1 MNTLSGY
8 IEVDFGGERLPFQFG
23 SNAYALFCE
32 KHKIEFWQIASSGI
46 FGKEDGTPPDIF
58 KLREL
63 FYFAHVSA
71 MRSRGEPV
79 MVNEYRFGDL
89 LVNTEGAIGQ
99 LQTAVVNAKMLG
111 FSLAELAKGTE
122 VKKK

>member
-32 KHKIEFWQIASSGI
+32 KYKIEFWQIATSGI
-46 FGKEDGTPPDIF
+46 FGDKETPTDIF

-71 MRSRGEPV
+71 MRSRGEQA

-89 LVNTEGAIGQ
+89 LDNTEGAIGQ

>member
-8 IEVDFGGERLPFQFG
+8 IEIDFGGERLPFQFG

-32 KHKIEFWQIASSGI
+32 KYKIEFWQIASSGI
-46 FGKEDGTPPDIF
+46 FGDKETPPDIF

-71 MRSRGEPV
+71 MRSKGESA
-79 MVNEYRFGDL
+79 MVNEFRFGDL
-89 LVNTEGAIGQ
+89 LDNTEGAIGQ

>member
-8 IEVDFGGERLPFQFG
+8 IEIDFGSERLPFQFG

-32 KHKIEFWQIASSGI
+32 KYKIEFWQIAESGI
-46 FGKEDGTPPDIF
+46 FGDKETPPDIF

-71 MRSRGEPV
+71 MRSRGEQA

-89 LVNTEGAIGQ
+89 LDNTEGAITE

>member
-8 IEVDFGGERLPFQFG
+8 IEIDFGSERLPFQFG

-32 KHKIEFWQIASSGI
+32 KYKIEFWQIADSGI
-46 FGKEDGTPPDIF
+46 FGNEGKPPDIF

-71 MRSRGEPV
+71 MRSRGEQA
-79 MVNEYRFGDL
+79 MVNEFRFGDL
-89 LVNTEGAIGQ
+89 LDNTEGAVAE

-111 FSLAELAKGTE
+111 FSLVELAKGNE

>member
-1 MNTLSGY
+1 MNTFSGY
-8 IEVDFGGERLPFQFG
+8 IEIDFSGERLPFMFG

-32 KHKIEFWQIASSGI
+32 KYKIEFWQIAESGI
-46 FGKEDGTPPDIF
+46 FGSEGKPPDIF

-71 MRSRGEPV
+71 MRSRGENP
-79 MVNEYRFGDL
+79 MVNEFRFGDL
-89 LVNTEGAIGQ
+89 LDNTEDAVSQ
-99 LQTAVVNAKMLG
+99 LQGAVINAKMLG
-111 FSLAELAKGTE
+111 FTLVELAKGNE

>member
-8 IEVDFGGERLPFQFG
+8 IEIDFSGERLPFQFG

-32 KHKIEFWQIASSGI
+32 KYKIEFWQIAESGI
-46 FGKEDGTPPDIF
+46 FGSEGKPPDIF

-89 LVNTEGAIGQ
+89 LDNTEGAIGQ

>member
-1 MNTLSGY
+1 MNTFSGY
-8 IEVDFGGERLPFQFG
+8 IEVDFGGERLPFMFG

-32 KHKIEFWQIASSGI
+32 KYKIEFWQIAESGI
-46 FGKEDGTPPDIF
+46 FGSEGKPPDIF

-71 MRSRGEPV
+71 MRSRNEQP
-79 MVNEYRFGDL
+79 MVNEFRFGDL
-89 LVNTEGAIGQ
+89 LDNTEGAVSQ
-99 LQTAVVNAKMLG
+99 LQGAVVNAKMLG
-111 FSLAELAKGTE
+111 FTLVELAKGNE

>member
-8 IEVDFGGERLPFQFG
+8 IEVDFGGEHLPFMFG

-32 KHKIEFWQIASSGI
+32 KYKIEFWQIAESGI
-46 FGKEDGTPPDIF
+46 FGSEGKPPDIF

-71 MRSRGEPV
+71 MRSRDESP
-79 MVNEYRFGDL
+79 MVNEFRFGDL
-89 LVNTEGAIGQ
+89 LDNTEGAISQ
-99 LQTAVVNAKMLG
+99 LQGAVVNAKMLG
-111 FSLAELAKGTE
+111 FTLVELAKGNE

>member
-1 MNTLSGY
+1 MNTFSGY
-8 IEVDFGGERLPFQFG
+8 IEIDFSGERLPFMFG

-32 KHKIEFWQIASSGI
+32 KHKIEFWQIAESGI
-46 FGKEDGTPPDIF
+46 FGSEGKPPDIF

-71 MRSRGEPV
+71 MRSKGENP
-79 MVNEYRFGDL
+79 MVNEFRFGDL
-89 LVNTEGAIGQ
+89 LDNTEGAIPQ
-99 LQTAVVNAKMLG
+99 LQTAVINAKMLG
-111 FSLAELAKGTE
+111 FSLAELSKGEE